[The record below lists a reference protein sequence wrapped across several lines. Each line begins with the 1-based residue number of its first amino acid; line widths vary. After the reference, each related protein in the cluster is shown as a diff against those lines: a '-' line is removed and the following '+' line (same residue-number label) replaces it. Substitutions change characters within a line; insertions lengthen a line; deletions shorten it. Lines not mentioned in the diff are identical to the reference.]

1 MKSTHISWAS
11 VAGLALLVTPLPNAG
26 AFPVGH
32 PNSTRN
38 YIVGL
43 QSLHYWSAG
52 IYGEGCD
59 REVTVDGRN
68 RMLTKTRVMGYV
80 GLDVLP
86 WVTLYGTGGSSALK
100 FGGTEETNDAE
111 LEYGGGLNINVL
123 DHEVLDPTL
132 FEDRLR
138 INANVSLI
146 HGTTAWDEPLAVQE
160 FEWDEVS
167 ASVIFSIVNDCE
179 GEKKYVPNSVTV
191 FVGPIYSD
199 YLGSEIEVVDKAGFL
214 AGLEIF
220 YSASLSFNIG
230 IESFGGESG
239 YMGGVHLRF

>member
-1 MKSTHISWAS
+1 MVLTLIA
-11 VAGLALLVTPLPNAG
+11 TLPRNVS

-38 YIVGL
+38 YIIGL

-52 IYGEGCD
+52 IYGEGYD
-59 REVTVDGRN
+59 RGITVNGVD
-68 RMLTKTRVMGYV
+68 RMLTRTRVMGYV

-86 WVTLYGTGGSSALK
+86 WVTLYGTAGSSTLK
-100 FGGTEETNDAE
+100 FGSAEEANDAE
-111 LEYGGGLNINVL
+111 FEYGGGLNINVL
-123 DHEVLDPTL
+123 DHEVLDPAL

-138 INANVSLI
+138 INANVSLVR
-146 HGTTAWDEPLAVQE
+146 GRTAWDRPVGVQE

-179 GEKKYVPNSVTV
+179 GEKKFVPNSVTI
-191 FVGPIYSD
+191 FGGPIYSD
-199 YLGSEIEVVDKAGFL
+199 YMGSEIEVVDQVGFM

-220 YSASLSFNIG
+220 YSLSFSFNVG
-230 IESFGGESG
+230 IMSYGGESG
-239 YMGGVHLRF
+239 YTGGVHVRF